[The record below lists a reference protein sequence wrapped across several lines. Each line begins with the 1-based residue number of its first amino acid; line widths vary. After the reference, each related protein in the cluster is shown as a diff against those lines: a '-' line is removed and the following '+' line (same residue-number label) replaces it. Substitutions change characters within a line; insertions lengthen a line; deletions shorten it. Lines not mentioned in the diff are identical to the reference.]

1 MLVLSFE
8 DKESKPADFLTVRVS
23 EAPCFALGTY
33 RASYFSLSIFR
44 NFIRIYFYIFWQKI
58 RIKFRYIFH
67 PFFGRLI
74 NQSILLQMSELKF
87 DVCMQLVVD
96 CSKENNTFQN
106 FSTVQV
112 ITRTTHLRL
121 RK

>member
-1 MLVLSFE
+1 MEHLISVFLFFATLS
-8 DKESKPADFLTVRVS
+8 K
-23 EAPCFALGTY
+23 
-33 RASYFSLSIFR
+33 
-44 NFIRIYFYIFWQKI
+44 YIFIFFGK
-58 RIKFRYIFH
+58 KFVSSFDIFH

-112 ITRTTHLRL
+112 IT
-121 RK
+121 